1 MSDTPSPDGQLRVTA
16 SRVVYE
22 NPWMRVREDTTVLP
36 DGRPGLYAVVEK
48 PPAALVVPRDGDHL
62 WLVEQ
67 YRHPVGARFWELPQG
82 AWHDRA
88 DAPAEEIAR
97 GELVEETGLRAGRM
111 ERLGR
116 LYFAYGLTDQ
126 PFDVWLATDLTQGEQ
141 ALEETEQG
149 LVVGRVA
156 LDEVRAMVRDGRI
169 ADSGTV
175 AALGLAGLL
184 AG

>member
-1 MSDTPSPDGQLRVTA
+1 MSETPPEGQLRVTA

-48 PPAALVVPRDGDHL
+48 PPAAVVVPRDGDQL
-62 WLVEQ
+62 WMVEQ

-97 GELVEETGLRAGRM
+97 GELAEETGLRAGRM

-126 PFDVWLATDLTQGEQ
+126 PFDVWLATELTEGEQ

-149 LVVGRVA
+149 LVVGRFA
-156 LDEVRAMVRDGRI
+156 IDEVRAMVRDGRI

-184 AG
+184 SAG